1 MDSILVDYNVKYI
14 YIYINK
20 MDNRGEKYD
29 IIPDEVIIISFRNE
43 IVYLVVKMNR
53 ILKNN

>member
-1 MDSILVDYNVKYI
+1 
-14 YIYINK
+14 

-29 IIPDEVIIISFRNE
+29 IILDEVIIISFRNE

>member
-1 MDSILVDYNVKYI
+1 MDSILVDYNVKCI

-20 MDNRGEKYD
+20 MNNRGEKYD

>member
-29 IIPDEVIIISFRNE
+29 IILDEVIIISFRNE